1 MMKNYD
7 KPFSKTEH
15 EALRSK
21 DYKWT
26 HWVDGKLLPYSD
38 AVITSL
44 ADADYKNN

>member
-21 DYKWT
+21 DYKWA
-26 HWVDGKLLPYSD
+26 HWQDAKLLPYSD
-38 AVITSL
+38 EVVKSL
-44 ADADYKNN
+44 TDADYKK